1 MKTIINITFLFFS
14 AFAVIAQTSITP
26 LSYNS
31 KQTKNNPSNA
41 RINNFQVIDT
51 LTLPFLDDFSSSTT
65 APDTTLWENTGG
77 VYINN
82 HYTNNA
88 PTKNTASFDGIK
100 EDGFPY
106 VFPTNS
112 TSSLSITG
120 NTDYLI
126 SKPINIEE
134 FDSTNNLAFSFFWQ
148 MGGNHEYI
156 FPDLSK
162 GDFMKLFFYNADSNW
177 VQVWPITAE
186 DSNSVLDFKNGDE
199 FEFKFLPITDSSF
212 FHAGFKFKF
221 QTNGILTGNW
231 SMWQVDYVMLDTNR
245 TDQNIQDF
253 AFSGQVSSLL
263 KGFSAVPYNQ
273 FVTNPQSFLND
284 SITATYNTIANENN
298 FRDSLNTVVF
308 DDQTEIINSTDLFAI
323 TIAGNSSTNII
334 SAIDKDE
341 IINYVTTK
349 QDKNTSLNYSLEL
362 LGSDQ
367 VELIESNDI
376 VRNSNYI
383 SDYIAYDD
391 GTPEA
396 SIEVS
401 FDAYGQAAY
410 QFDLV
415 SRDTLTAIYIQ
426 WAKAGQDISGS
437 TVNIKVWKALKG
449 INGATEDIEVLKNVS
464 VIDYNEDLNGF
475 TRIDL
480 NRQLILE
487 PGIFYVGWEQYS
499 PEKIIK
505 VATDMSQNNM
515 SKWYESNNNNNLSW
529 SNPNLS
535 EVYGSPLIRP
545 KFGFGNSS
553 GMGPVGLEKEFVRR
567 GIHELEIYPN
577 PANETLTI
585 EGQFN
590 SIKIYNLTGGIIWE
604 TNFSEDQTK
613 HEIIT
618 SDFPEGLYII
628 EASNKEKHH
637 SKRLTITH

>member
-1 MKTIINITFLFFS
+1 MKTIINILFLFFS
-14 AFAVIAQTSITP
+14 VFTVLAQTSIAP
-26 LSYNS
+26 LSYNQNQIKS
-31 KQTKNNPSNA
+31 TPSNA
-41 RINNFQVIDT
+41 RLNSSQIIDT
-51 LTLPFLDDFSSSTT
+51 LKLPFIDDFSSSTT
-65 APDTTLWENTGG
+65 TPDTTLWENTGG

-162 GDFMKLFFYNADSNW
+162 GDFMKLFFFNADSNW
-177 VQVWPITAE
+177 VQVWPITSE
-186 DSNSVLDFKNGDE
+186 DSNSVLDFKNGDD
-199 FEFKFLPITDSSF
+199 FEYKFLPITDSSY

-221 QTNGILTGNW
+221 ETHGILTGNW

-263 KGFSAVPYNQ
+263 KGFSAIPYNQ
-273 FVTNPQSFLND
+273 FVSSPESFIND
-284 SITATYNTIANENN
+284 TISAIYNTIANENN

-308 DDQTEIINSTDLFAI
+308 DDQTEIINNTSLFAI
-323 TIAGNSSTNII
+323 TIAGNSSTNIK

-349 QDKNTSLNYSLEL
+349 QDRNTSLDYSLEL

-396 SIEVS
+396 SIAVS
-401 FDAYGQAAY
+401 FKAYGQAAY

-426 WAKAGQDISGS
+426 WSKAGQDISGS

-449 INGATEDIEVLKNVS
+449 INGATEDIEILKSVS
-464 VIDYNEDLNGF
+464 VIDYNEDINGF

-480 NRQLILE
+480 NQQLILE
-487 PGIFYVGWEQYS
+487 PGVFYVGWEQYS

-515 SKWYESNNNNNLSW
+515 DKFYQLNNSTW

-545 KFGFGNSS
+545 KFGYGNSS

-567 GIHELEIYPN
+567 GVHELEIYPN

-590 SIKIYNLTGGIIWE
+590 SIKIYNLTGGIVWE
-604 TNFSEDQTK
+604 TSFTEDQTK

-628 EASNKEKHH
+628 EASNKEKYN